1 MNQKEMKE
9 KFAKL
14 YNYMATSNNTEYMKA
29 FGNTMTEMMDWMIAN
44 KPEEAEEWIEKL
56 CSIKWDNYLTQR
68 EAEKIVA
75 SMVPKAPWSM
85 LVWRQAMNNLG
96 IATEEEPFYNS
107 CALWVTMNMLYSDH
121 AETMANKI
129 WGKPLAEIPTE
140 TLVKTI
146 HALALDKLKD
156 KDGVFEIRKYF
167 VV

>member
-1 MNQKEMKE
+1 MKIAE
-9 KFAKL
+9 LIKFNGKILKFLSENGIKINDYRYSEL
-14 YNYMATSNNTEYMKA
+14 YDEY
-29 FGNTMTEMMDWMIAN
+29 T
-44 KPEEAEEWIEKL
+44 
-56 CSIKWDNYLTQR
+56 
-68 EAEKIVA
+68 
-75 SMVPKAPWSM
+75 SMVPKAPWPM